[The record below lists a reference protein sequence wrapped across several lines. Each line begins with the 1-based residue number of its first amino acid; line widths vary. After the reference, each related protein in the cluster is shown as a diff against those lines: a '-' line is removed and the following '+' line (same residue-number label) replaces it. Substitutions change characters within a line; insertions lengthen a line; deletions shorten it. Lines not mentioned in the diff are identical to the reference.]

1 MAVGTAR
8 AAGTLASAP
17 QTAGH
22 TPPLDRSPHPC
33 HGIGLQT
40 EQCVLRALY
49 NESLLLAPGINAQRH
64 RLPLATL
71 ARKQHQIDHTPV
83 VLLDGPAAPDQ
94 LAGTGGMAGH

>member
-17 QTAGH
+17 QTSGH
-22 TPPLDRSPHPC
+22 TPPLDSPTHPC

-40 EQCVLRALY
+40 EQGVLRALD
-49 NESLLLAPGINAQRH
+49 NESLLRAPGINAHRH

-71 ARKQHQIDHTPV
+71 ALKQHQIDHTPV
-83 VLLDGPAAPDQ
+83 VLLDGPTAPDQ
-94 LAGTGGMAGH
+94 LACAGGMAGH